1 MRYQLI
7 YTLPVMPI
15 WLRYPKMS
23 IVVPIIRSGSLS
35 AGVIMRN
42 AKLFGSIWLDN
53 QPIYKPGVILIFGW
67 LSNIT

>member
-7 YTLPVMPI
+7 YTLPVIPI

-42 AKLFGSIWLDN
+42 AKLFGSIE
-53 QPIYKPGVILIFGW
+53 
-67 LSNIT
+67 ITRK